1 MVKKSMAQKKD
12 SAAPPTEKKKKK
24 KDKPKQT
31 FAETCRE
38 YLVAIL
44 VCLVIALFVVTF
56 IVHPM
61 AVPTPSMHTPPE
73 RMIPDSDE
81 TLGDYNLLV
90 GDRLIVDKLT
100 VMANHFPLARMLALN
115 HEIRRGEIMVFKSPD
130 RSSAHY
136 LIPYV
141 KRVIGLPGETIEI
154 RQNTVFIDGQRLVE
168 PYKYH
173 HLGEERPSQFANM
186 PPLRIPDDHYFMM
199 GDNRDFSSDSRDW
212 GTVPAEYIFGKPLFI
227 LWSFPDREI
236 LQKAFPSGKY
246 RGVHEVND
254 PMDILTLYFYR
265 IVYFW
270 KTRWGRMFHF
280 VPRGQCSLED
290 APAPAVIYQP

>member
-1 MVKKSMAQKKD
+1 MAKASRKKGKAAQPKEAEK
-12 SAAPPTEKKKKK
+12 SVPKPP
-24 KDKPKQT
+24 
-31 FAETCRE
+31 FSETVRE

-56 IVHPM
+56 IAHPM
-61 AVPTPSMHTPPE
+61 AVPTPSMDTPPE
-73 RMIPDSDE
+73 RKIPGTNE

-100 VMANHFPLARMLALN
+100 ILANHFPLTRFLKLN
-115 HEIRRGEIMVFKSPD
+115 HPIRRGEVVVFKAPD
-130 RSSAHY
+130 RKEGHY

-154 RQNTVFIDGQRLVE
+154 RQNQVFINGCKLIE

-173 HLGEERPSQFANM
+173 GLGVENPTPYAYM

-212 GTVPAEYIFGKPLFI
+212 GTVPADFIFGKPLFI
-227 LWSFPDREI
+227 LWSFPDNAL
-236 LQKAFPSGKY
+236 LQKVFPDQRY
-246 RGVHEVND
+246 RGVHEVNA
-254 PMDILTLYFYR
+254 PLDILQLYLFRLIYFYQ
-265 IVYFW
+265 
-270 KTRWGRMFHF
+270 TRWGRMFHF
-280 VPRGQCSLED
+280 IPRGMYSFEG
-290 APAPAVIYQP
+290 APAPGLPMPA